1 MSTRSI
7 RHSASAL
14 LALVVLAAL
23 ALATPAAA
31 AGPRPLF
38 QLPFQCGETWKM
50 ATYDGH
56 GSYKIDFTH
65 SSGNSLGRPIIAS
78 AGGTVS
84 FSGWGS
90 SGGWWVRIDHGGGW
104 QTDYL
109 HMRDPGP
116 AVRQGQSVAIGQ
128 LLGYVGSTGN
138 STGPHLHYVQYA
150 DGVRTEAYFNGVRS
164 GMTGDSS
171 PDRWITSANCGSST
185 PRDTETISDWS
196 GDGYADVLGV
206 DSVGDLYYYPNNKL
220 SLSAR
225 TKIGHGWSTYKHVMA
240 DDWSGDGHADVL
252 AVDSV
257 GDLYYYPN
265 NNLGL
270 STRTKLGHGWG
281 TFKHVMA
288 ADWSGDGQAD
298 VLGVDSVGDLY
309 YYPNNNLGL
318 STRTKIGNGWGTF
331 KHVMAADWSGDGQA
345 DVLGVDSSG
354 YLWYYPHN
362 GTGLS
367 SPVQIGNGWGTFKH
381 VFASDFSGDGQAD
394 VLGVNASGELWYY
407 PHWGTGF
414 GTPVKLGHG
423 WGTYP
428 FVM

>member
-1 MSTRSI
+1 MFTRSL
-7 RHSASAL
+7 RRTATAL
-14 LALVVLAAL
+14 MALVALAAVTV
-23 ALATPAAA
+23 ATPAAA
-31 AGPRPLF
+31 AGTRPLF
-38 QLPFQCGETWKM
+38 QVPFPCGETWKM

-65 SSGNSLGRPIIAS
+65 SSGNSLGRSILAS
-78 AGGTVS
+78 ASGTVS
-84 FSGWGS
+84 FSGWGD
-90 SGGWWVRIDHGGGW
+90 SGGWWVMIDHPGGW
-104 QTDYL
+104 QTQYL
-109 HMRDPGP
+109 HMQYAP
-116 AVRQGQSVAIGQ
+116 AVTKGQSVAIGQ
-128 LLGYVGSTGN
+128 RIGYVGSTGY

-164 GMTGDSS
+164 GMTTDASA
-171 PDRWITSANCGSST
+171 DRWITSANCGSA
-185 PRDTETISDWS
+185 PRSTETVSDFS

-206 DSVGDLYYYPNNKL
+206 DSVGDLYYYPNNNK
-220 SLSAR
+220 SLSTR
-225 TKIGHGWSTYKHVMA
+225 TKIGHGWGTFKHVMA

-265 NNLGL
+265 NNNSL
-270 STRTKLGHGWG
+270 STRTKIGHGWG

-298 VLGVDSVGDLY
+298 VLAVDA
-309 YYPNNNLGL
+309 N
-318 STRTKIGNGWGTF
+318 
-331 KHVMAADWSGDGQA
+331 
-345 DVLGVDSSG
+345 G

-367 SPVQIGNGWGTFKH
+367 APVQIGHGWSTFKHVTAADWSGDGQADVLAVDANGYLWYYPHNGTGLSAPVQIGHGWGTFKH

-394 VLGVNASGELWYY
+394 VLGVDAGGYLWYY

-414 GTPVKLGHG
+414 GTPVKLGHN
-423 WGTYP
+423 WGTFP